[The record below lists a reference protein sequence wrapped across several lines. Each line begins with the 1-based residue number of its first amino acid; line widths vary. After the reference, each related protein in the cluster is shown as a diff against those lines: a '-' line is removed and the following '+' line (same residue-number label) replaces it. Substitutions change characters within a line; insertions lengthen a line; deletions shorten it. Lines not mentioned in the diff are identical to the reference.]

1 MSTGARIRGLSVA
14 ALSSIVCSNIR
25 LEDRVKFFKK
35 NLVSLDIAENF
46 RSTQWQE
53 KNWTGVASTKCTLDV
68 LAIGE
73 SVDDK
78 SGMG

>member
-1 MSTGARIRGLSVA
+1 M
-14 ALSSIVCSNIR
+14 
-25 LEDRVKFFKK
+25 
-35 NLVSLDIAENF
+35 SLDIAENF